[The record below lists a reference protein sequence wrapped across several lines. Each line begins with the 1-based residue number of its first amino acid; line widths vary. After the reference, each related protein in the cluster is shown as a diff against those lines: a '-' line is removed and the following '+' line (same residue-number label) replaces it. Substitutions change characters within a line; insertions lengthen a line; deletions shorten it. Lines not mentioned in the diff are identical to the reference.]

1 MLEILLR
8 SSWVYDVRPKEYEFV
23 NLIPMNTLEQLRQ
36 GELTGATHLALSEG
50 LTEFPREIFALADT
64 LEYLDLSGNALT
76 SLPEDFARLHR
87 LQVLFCAG
95 NRFTEL
101 PLVLGQCQNLSMV
114 GFRSNQITRI
124 QAAALPPKLR
134 WLILTGNQIASL
146 PPEIGECPEL
156 QKVAL
161 SGNLLSTLPV
171 EMAACT
177 KLELLRIAA
186 NRFEVLPEWLLDM
199 PRLSWLGYS
208 GNPVCAAAEARALAQ
223 AQSREAP
230 LSAATKTVTHMKIGT
245 EQNQA
250 DGIGRVDLA
259 QIPWTSLRL
268 KQKLGEGASGVIY
281 QAALEGGSQE
291 VAVKVFKGALTSDG
305 LPHSEI
311 AAYLSAGSHPF
322 LINLL
327 GKVTGH
333 SEKTEALV
341 MQLVDPSYRNL
352 AAPPS
357 LQSCTRDVYA
367 ADLRF
372 NLQDAL
378 RVAHGVASLA
388 RQLHSRGLTHG
399 DLYAHNTLIGADGH
413 AVLGDFGAA
422 AFYDQSDQAVAQA
435 LEQIEVRAFGCLF
448 EELLERVELA
458 PDLTEQP
465 CAALQAAHD
474 LCAQCFAPLVKQR
487 PLFKTIEERLAS
499 LTKQLLFC

>member
-1 MLEILLR
+1 M
-8 SSWVYDVRPKEYEFV
+8 D
-23 NLIPMNTLEQLRQ
+23 TLEQLRR
-36 GELTGATHLALSEG
+36 GALAGATRLALSEG

-76 SLPEDFARLHR
+76 SLPEDFAQLHR
-87 LQVLFCAG
+87 LRVLFCAG

-101 PLVLGQCQNLSMV
+101 PVALGQCQSLSMV
-114 GFRSNQITRI
+114 GFRANQLTSIK
-124 QAAALPPKLR
+124 AAALPPKLR

-146 PPEIGECPEL
+146 PPEIGACPEL

-161 SGNLLSTLPV
+161 SGNLLSTLPTD
-171 EMAACT
+171 MANCT
-177 KLELLRIAA
+177 KLELLRIGA
-186 NRFEVLPEWLLDM
+186 NRFEALPEWLLSM

-208 GNPVCAAAEARALAQ
+208 GNPVCAAAEARALTGQVA
-223 AQSREAP
+223 
-230 LSAATKTVTHMKIGT
+230 
-245 EQNQA
+245 
-250 DGIGRVDLA
+250 LA
-259 QIPWTSLRL
+259 QIPWASLQL

-281 QAALEGGSQE
+281 QAALADASQE

-311 AAYLSAGSHPF
+311 AAYVSAGSHPY

-333 SEKTEALV
+333 PEKTEALF
-341 MQLVDPSYRNL
+341 MQLVDSSYRNL

-372 NLQDAL
+372 SLNDAL
-378 RVAHGVASLA
+378 RVTQGVASLA
-388 RQLHSRGLTHG
+388 RQLHGRGLTHG
-399 DLYAHNTLIGADGH
+399 DLYAHNTLIGANGH

-422 AFYDQSDQAVAQA
+422 AFYDQSDSAVAQA
-435 LEQIEVRAFGCLF
+435 LEQLEVRAFGCLL

-458 PDLTEQP
+458 SGSTEQR
-465 CAALQAAHD
+465 AALQAAIG
-474 LCAQCFAPLVKQR
+474 LCAECLGPVVLKRPMFAA
-487 PLFKTIEERLAS
+487 IEEALIGFLNDSEAI
-499 LTKQLLFC
+499 

>member
-1 MLEILLR
+1 
-8 SSWVYDVRPKEYEFV
+8 
-23 NLIPMNTLEQLRQ
+23 MNTLEQLRQ
-36 GELTGATHLALSEG
+36 GELAGATRLALSEG

-76 SLPEDFARLHR
+76 SLPEDFAQLHR

-101 PLVLGQCQNLSMV
+101 PAVLGQCQSLSMV
-114 GFRSNQITRI
+114 GFRTNQITTIRG
-124 QAAALPPKLR
+124 AALPRKLR
-134 WLILTGNQIASL
+134 WLILTGNQLASL
-146 PPEIGECPEL
+146 PPEIGGCPEL

-171 EMAACT
+171 EMAKCT
-177 KLELLRIAA
+177 KLELLRIGA
-186 NRFEVLPEWLLDM
+186 NRFEVLPEWLLGM

-208 GNPVCAAAEARALAQ
+208 GNPVCAAAEARALA
-223 AQSREAP
+223 A
-230 LSAATKTVTHMKIGT
+230 
-245 EQNQA
+245 
-250 DGIGRVDLA
+250 RVDLA
-259 QIPWTSLRL
+259 QIPWSSLQL

-281 QAALEGGSQE
+281 QAALADASQE

-311 AAYLSAGSHPF
+311 AAYLSAGSHPY

-333 SEKTEALV
+333 PENTEALV
-341 MQLVDPSYRNL
+341 MQLVDSSYRNL

-367 ADLRF
+367 VDLRF
-372 NLQDAL
+372 SVNDAL

-388 RQLHSRGLTHG
+388 CQLHSRGLTHG

-422 AFYDQSDQAVAQA
+422 AFYDQSDSAAAQA
-435 LEQIEVRAFGCLF
+435 LEQIEVRAFGCLL
-448 EELLERVELA
+448 EELLERVELEL
-458 PDLTEQP
+458 DSTSQQRS
-465 CAALQAAHD
+465 ALQTALA
-474 LCAQCFAPLVKQR
+474 LCEACLVSQVSQR
-487 PLFKTIEERLAS
+487 PLFKHIEEQLTLLARAA
-499 LTKQLLFC
+499 

>member
-1 MLEILLR
+1 MLEILLL
-8 SSWVYDVRPKEYEFV
+8 SSWLYIVRSKEYEFV
-23 NLIPMNTLEQLRQ
+23 NLTLMNTLEQLRQ
-36 GELTGATHLALSEG
+36 GELAGATRLALSEG

-76 SLPEDFARLHR
+76 SLPEDFAQLHR

-101 PLVLGQCQNLSMV
+101 PAVLGQCQSLSMV
-114 GFRSNQITRI
+114 GFRANQITSMT
-124 QAAALPPKLR
+124 AAALPPKLR

-146 PPEIGECPEL
+146 PPEIGACPEL

-177 KLELLRIAA
+177 KLELLRIGA

-230 LSAATKTVTHMKIGT
+230 LSAATKTVTHAKIGT
-245 EQNQA
+245 EPNQA
-250 DGIGRVDLA
+250 GGLSRVDLA
-259 QIPWTSLRL
+259 QIPWASLRL

-281 QAALEGGSQE
+281 QAALADASQE

-311 AAYLSAGSHPF
+311 AAYVSAGSHPY

-333 SEKTEALV
+333 PEQTEALV

-372 NLQDAL
+372 SLQDAL
-378 RVAHGVASLA
+378 YVAHGVAGLA

-422 AFYDQSDQAVAQA
+422 AFYDPSDLVVARA

-448 EELLERVELA
+448 EELLERVELETDA
-458 PDLTEQP
+458 TSQQRS
-465 CAALQAAHD
+465 ALQTALA
-474 LCAQCFAPLVKQR
+474 LCEACLVSQVSQR
-487 PLFKTIEERLAS
+487 PLFKHIEEQLTLLARAV
-499 LTKQLLFC
+499 

>member
-1 MLEILLR
+1 
-8 SSWVYDVRPKEYEFV
+8 
-23 NLIPMNTLEQLRQ
+23 MNTLEQLRR
-36 GELTGATHLALSEG
+36 GELAGATRLALSEG

-64 LEYLDLSGNALT
+64 LEYIDLSGNALT
-76 SLPEDFARLHR
+76 SLPEDFAQLRR

-101 PLVLGQCQNLSMV
+101 PVVLGQCQSLSMV
-114 GFRSNQITRI
+114 GFRANQITSI
-124 QAAALPPKLR
+124 KAAALPPKLR

-146 PPEIGECPEL
+146 PPEIGACREL

-161 SGNLLSTLPV
+161 SGNLLSSLPA
-171 EMAACT
+171 EMANCT
-177 KLELLRIAA
+177 KLELLRIGA
-186 NRFEVLPEWLLDM
+186 NRFEVLPQWLLGM

-208 GNPVCAAAEARALAQ
+208 GNPVCAEAEARALKGMTNLSSAQ
-223 AQSREAP
+223 GQTA
-230 LSAATKTVTHMKIGT
+230 
-245 EQNQA
+245 
-250 DGIGRVDLA
+250 LA
-259 QIPWTSLRL
+259 QIPWTTLKL

-281 QAALEGGSQE
+281 QAALADASQE

-311 AAYLSAGSHPF
+311 AAYLSAGSHSY

-327 GKVTGH
+327 GKVTNHPEG
-333 SEKTEALV
+333 TEALV
-341 MQLVDPSYRNL
+341 MQLVDSSYRNL

-367 ADLRF
+367 ADMRF
-372 NLQDAL
+372 SLHDAL

-388 RQLHSRGLTHG
+388 RQLHGRGLTHG
-399 DLYAHNTLIGADGH
+399 DLYGHNTLIGDDGH

-422 AFYDQSDQAVAQA
+422 AFYDQSDSAVAQA

-448 EELLERVELA
+448 EELLERVDIKQEASA
-458 PDLTEQP
+458 PHGERLKPAQE
-465 CAALQAAHD
+465 
-474 LCAQCFAPLVKQR
+474 LCAQCFEPLVKQR

-499 LTKQLLFC
+499 LATQL

>member
-1 MLEILLR
+1 MLEILLL
-8 SSWVYDVRPKEYEFV
+8 SSWLYIVRSKEYEFV
-23 NLIPMNTLEQLRQ
+23 NLTLMNTLEQLRQ
-36 GELTGATHLALSEG
+36 GELAGATRLALSEG

-64 LEYLDLSGNALT
+64 LEYLDLSGNALA
-76 SLPEDFARLHR
+76 SLPEDFAQLHR

-101 PLVLGQCQNLSMV
+101 PAVLGQCQSLSMV
-114 GFRSNQITRI
+114 GFRANQITSMT
-124 QAAALPPKLR
+124 AAALPPKLR

-146 PPEIGECPEL
+146 PPEIGACPEL

-171 EMAACT
+171 EMAKCT

-230 LSAATKTVTHMKIGT
+230 LSAATKTVTHAKIGT
-245 EQNQA
+245 EPNQA
-250 DGIGRVDLA
+250 GGLSRVDLA
-259 QIPWTSLRL
+259 QIPWASLRL

-281 QAALEGGSQE
+281 QAGLADASQE

-311 AAYLSAGSHPF
+311 AAYVSAGSHPY

-327 GKVTGH
+327 GKVTDHPEG
-333 SEKTEALV
+333 TQALI
-341 MQLVDPSYRNL
+341 MQLIDPSYRNL

-367 ADLRF
+367 ADRRF
-372 NLQDAL
+372 SLHDACRL
-378 RVAHGVASLA
+378 ACGVASLA

-422 AFYDQSDQAVAQA
+422 AFYDPSDLVIARA

-448 EELLERVELA
+448 EELLERVELEA
-458 PDLTEQP
+458 DTTSQQRS
-465 CAALQAAHD
+465 ALQTALA
-474 LCAQCFAPLVKQR
+474 LSEACLVSQVSQR
-487 PLFKTIEERLAS
+487 PLFKQLEEQLTLLARAV
-499 LTKQLLFC
+499 

>member
-1 MLEILLR
+1 VDEFI
-8 SSWVYDVRPKEYEFV
+8 EEFV
-23 NLIPMNTLEQLRQ
+23 NLTPMNTLEQLRR
-36 GELTGATHLALSEG
+36 GDLAGATRLALSEG

-101 PLVLGQCQNLSMV
+101 PVVLGQCQSLSMI
-114 GFRSNQITRI
+114 GFRSNQISTI
-124 QAAALPPKLR
+124 QGAALPPKLR
-134 WLILTGNQIASL
+134 WLILMGNQLFAL
-146 PPEIGECPEL
+146 PPEIGACPEL

-161 SGNLLSTLPV
+161 SGNLLSTLPA

-177 KLELLRIAA
+177 KLELLRIGA
-186 NRFEVLPEWLLDM
+186 NRFEALPEWLLSM

-208 GNPVCAAAEARALAQ
+208 GNPVCAEAEAQALAQ

-230 LSAATKTVTHMKIGT
+230 LSAATKAVTNTKIDT
-245 EQNQA
+245 EKNQA
-250 DGIGRVDLA
+250 GGIDRVELA
-259 QIPWTSLRL
+259 QIPWASLQL

-311 AAYLSAGSHPF
+311 AAYVSAGSHPY

-333 SEKTEALV
+333 PEGTEALV

-357 LQSCTRDVYA
+357 LQSCTRDVYP

-372 NLQDAL
+372 NLQDVL

-422 AFYDQSDQAVAQA
+422 AFYDQSDLVVAQA

-448 EELLERVELA
+448 EELLER
-458 PDLTEQP
+458 LTIDITSENTQP
-465 CAALQAAHD
+465 VH
-474 LCAQCFAPLVKQR
+474 VKNIYKLRDRCLISDVLQR
-487 PLFKTIEERLAS
+487 PLFEEIERELDFFVSACS
-499 LTKQLLFC
+499 F

>member
-1 MLEILLR
+1 VLEILLL
-8 SSWVYDVRPKEYEFV
+8 SSWLYIVQAKEYEFV
-23 NLIPMNTLEQLRQ
+23 NLTLMNTLEQLRQ
-36 GELTGATHLALSEG
+36 GDLAGATRLALSEG
-50 LTEFPREIFALADT
+50 LAEFPREIFALADT

-76 SLPEDFARLHR
+76 SLPEDFAQLHR

-101 PLVLGQCQNLSMV
+101 PVVLGQCQSLSMI
-114 GFRSNQITRI
+114 GFRSNQISMI
-124 QAAALPPKLR
+124 QGTALPPKLR

-146 PPEIGECPEL
+146 PPEIGGCPEL

-161 SGNLLSTLPV
+161 SGNLLSTLPS
-171 EMAACT
+171 EMANCT

-186 NRFEVLPEWLLDM
+186 NRFETLPEWLLSM

-208 GNPVCAAAEARALAQ
+208 GNPVCAAAEALALA
-223 AQSREAP
+223 A
-230 LSAATKTVTHMKIGT
+230 
-245 EQNQA
+245 
-250 DGIGRVDLA
+250 RVDLA
-259 QIPWTSLRL
+259 QIPWSSLQL

-281 QAALEGGSQE
+281 QAALAEASQE

-311 AAYLSAGSHPF
+311 AAYLSADSHPY

-333 SEKTEALV
+333 PDKTEALV
-341 MQLVDPSYRNL
+341 MQLVDSSYRNL

-367 ADLRF
+367 TDLRF
-372 NLQDAL
+372 SLNDAL

-388 RQLHSRGLTHG
+388 CQLHSRGLTHG
-399 DLYAHNTLIGADGH
+399 DLYAHNTLMGADGH

-422 AFYDQSDQAVAQA
+422 AFYDQSDSAVAQA
-435 LEQIEVRAFGCLF
+435 FEQIEVRAFGCLL
-448 EELLERVELA
+448 EELLERLNAGCANRAIYLA
-458 PDLTEQP
+458 IIIKIERLRDRCLTRVV
-465 CAALQAAHD
+465 L
-474 LCAQCFAPLVKQR
+474 QR
-487 PLFKTIEERLAS
+487 PLFQQIERELDLL
-499 LTKQLLFC
+499 LTNLTCG

>member
-1 MLEILLR
+1 
-8 SSWVYDVRPKEYEFV
+8 
-23 NLIPMNTLEQLRQ
+23 MNTLEQLRR
-36 GELTGATHLALSEG
+36 GDLAGATRLALSEG

-101 PLVLGQCQNLSMV
+101 PVVLGQCQSLNMI
-114 GFRSNQITRI
+114 GFRSNQISTI
-124 QAAALPPKLR
+124 QGAALPPKLR
-134 WLILTGNQIASL
+134 WLILMGNQLSAL
-146 PPEIGECPEL
+146 PPEIGACREL

-161 SGNLLSTLPV
+161 SGNLLTTLPV
-171 EMAACT
+171 EMTACT
-177 KLELLRIAA
+177 KLELLRISA
-186 NRFEVLPEWLLDM
+186 NRFEALPVWLLSM
-199 PRLSWLGYS
+199 PKLSWLGYS
-208 GNPVCAAAEARALAQ
+208 GNPVCAAAEARALAGMTDLSS
-223 AQSREAP
+223 AQGQTA
-230 LSAATKTVTHMKIGT
+230 
-245 EQNQA
+245 
-250 DGIGRVDLA
+250 LA
-259 QIPWTSLRL
+259 QIPWASLQL

-311 AAYLSAGSHPF
+311 AAYVSAGSHPY

-327 GKVTGH
+327 GKVANHPEG
-333 SEKTEALV
+333 TEALV

-367 ADLRF
+367 ADLSF
-372 NLQDAL
+372 NFQDAL

-399 DLYAHNTLIGADGH
+399 DLYAHNTLIGDDGH

-422 AFYDQSDQAVAQA
+422 AFYDQSDLAVAQA

-448 EELLERVELA
+448 EELLERVEL
-458 PDLTEQP
+458 DSGLTDQQR
-465 CAALQAAHD
+465 AALQAAQV

-487 PLFKTIEERLAS
+487 PIFKTIEERLAS
-499 LTKQLLFC
+499 LTKQM

>member
-1 MLEILLR
+1 MLEILLC
-8 SSWVYDVRPKEYEFV
+8 SPLVLTIKAKEYEFV
-23 NLIPMNTLEQLRQ
+23 NLTPMNTLEQLRR
-36 GELTGATHLALSEG
+36 GDLAGATRLALSEG

-76 SLPEDFARLHR
+76 SLPVDFARLYR

-101 PLVLGQCQNLSMV
+101 PVVLGQCQRLSMI
-114 GFRSNQITRI
+114 GFRSNRI
-124 QAAALPPKLR
+124 STIQGTALPPKLR
-134 WLILTGNQIASL
+134 WLILMGNQLSAL
-146 PPEIGECPEL
+146 PPEIGVCREL

-161 SGNLLSTLPV
+161 SGNLLSTLPT
-171 EMAACT
+171 EMANCT

-186 NRFEVLPEWLLDM
+186 NRFEALPEWLLSM

-223 AQSREAP
+223 SQSREVPFSEAI
-230 LSAATKTVTHMKIGT
+230 TTVTNTKIGA
-245 EQNQA
+245 EKNQA
-250 DGIGRVDLA
+250 GEIGRVDLA
-259 QIPWTSLRL
+259 QIPWAGLQL

-281 QAALEGGSQE
+281 QAALECGSQE

-311 AAYLSAGSHPF
+311 AAYLSAGSHPY

-327 GKVTGH
+327 GKVTEHPDG
-333 SEKTEALV
+333 TQALV
-341 MQLVDPSYRNL
+341 MQLVDPSYQNL

-367 ADLRF
+367 SDLRF
-372 NLQDAL
+372 TLNDAL
-378 RVAHGVASLA
+378 RLAHGLASLA

-399 DLYAHNTLIGADGH
+399 DLYAHNTLIGHDGH

-422 AFYDQSDQAVAQA
+422 AFYDQSDSAVAQA

-458 PDLTEQP
+458 
-465 CAALQAAHD
+465 AQASASPEGLLHSAQE
-474 LCAQCFAPLVKQR
+474 LCAQCLTPLVKQR
-487 PLFKTIEERLAS
+487 PLFERLEERLA
-499 LTKQLLFC
+499 LLLKQL

>member
-1 MLEILLR
+1 
-8 SSWVYDVRPKEYEFV
+8 
-23 NLIPMNTLEQLRQ
+23 MNTLEQLRR
-36 GELTGATHLALSEG
+36 GELAGATRLALSEG

-76 SLPEDFARLHR
+76 SLPEDFAQLHR

-101 PLVLGQCQNLSMV
+101 PLVLGQCQSLSMV
-114 GFRSNQITRI
+114 GFRSNQISTI
-124 QAAALPPKLR
+124 QGAALPPKLR
-134 WLILTGNQIASL
+134 WLILTGNQITSL
-146 PPEIGECPEL
+146 PPEIGRCPEL

-161 SGNLLSTLPV
+161 SGNLLSTLPA

-186 NRFEVLPEWLLDM
+186 NRFEILPEWLLGM

-208 GNPVCAAAEARALAQ
+208 GNPVCAAAEARALA
-223 AQSREAP
+223 A
-230 LSAATKTVTHMKIGT
+230 
-245 EQNQA
+245 
-250 DGIGRVDLA
+250 RVDLV
-259 QIPWTSLRL
+259 QIPWFSLQL

-281 QAALEGGSQE
+281 QAALADASQE

-311 AAYLSAGSHPF
+311 AAYLSAGSHPY

-333 SEKTEALV
+333 PEGTEALV

-357 LQSCTRDVYA
+357 LQSCTRDIYA
-367 ADLRF
+367 ADMRF
-372 NLQDAL
+372 NLQEAL

-422 AFYDQSDQAVAQA
+422 AFYDQNNLAVAQA

-448 EELLERVELA
+448 EELLERVELELDA
-458 PDLTEQP
+458 ASQQRS
-465 CAALQAAHD
+465 ALQTALA
-474 LCAQCFAPLVKQR
+474 LCEACLVSQVNQR
-487 PLFKTIEERLAS
+487 PLFKHIEEQLTLLARAA
-499 LTKQLLFC
+499 

>member
-1 MLEILLR
+1 
-8 SSWVYDVRPKEYEFV
+8 
-23 NLIPMNTLEQLRQ
+23 MNTLEQLRR
-36 GELTGATHLALSEG
+36 GELAGATRLALSEG

-76 SLPEDFARLHR
+76 SLPEDFAQLHR

-101 PLVLGQCQNLSMV
+101 PVALGQCQSLSMV
-114 GFRSNQITRI
+114 GFRANQITSI
-124 QAAALPPKLR
+124 KAAALPPKLR

-146 PPEIGECPEL
+146 PPEIGACPEL

-161 SGNLLSTLPV
+161 SGNLLSSLPA
-171 EMAACT
+171 EMANCT
-177 KLELLRIAA
+177 KLELLRIGA
-186 NRFEVLPEWLLDM
+186 NRFEVLPEWLLSM

-208 GNPVCAAAEARALAQ
+208 GNPVCAAAEARALA
-223 AQSREAP
+223 A
-230 LSAATKTVTHMKIGT
+230 
-245 EQNQA
+245 
-250 DGIGRVDLA
+250 RVDLA
-259 QIPWTSLRL
+259 QIPWGSLQL

-281 QAALEGGSQE
+281 QAALDGGSKE

-311 AAYLSAGSHPF
+311 AAYVSAGSHPY

-327 GKVTGH
+327 GKVTNHPEG
-333 SEKTEALV
+333 TEALV
-341 MQLVDPSYRNL
+341 MQLVDSSYRNL

-372 NLQDAL
+372 SLHDAL

-388 RQLHSRGLTHG
+388 RQLHGRGLTHG
-399 DLYAHNTLIGADGH
+399 DLYAHNTLIGDDGH

-422 AFYDQSDQAVAQA
+422 AFYDQSDRAVAQA

-448 EELLERVELA
+448 EELLERVDLA
-458 PDLTEQP
+458 TASTVQQS
-465 CAALQAAHD
+465 AALQSALA
-474 LCAQCFAPLVKQR
+474 LCEECLVSQVSQR
-487 PLFKTIEERLAS
+487 PFFKQIEEQLAA
-499 LTKQLLFC
+499 LIRPD

>member
-1 MLEILLR
+1 VDEFI
-8 SSWVYDVRPKEYEFV
+8 EEFV
-23 NLIPMNTLEQLRQ
+23 NLTPMNTLEQLRR
-36 GELTGATHLALSEG
+36 GDLAGATRLALSEG

-101 PLVLGQCQNLSMV
+101 PVVLGQCQSLSMI
-114 GFRSNQITRI
+114 GFRSNQISTT
-124 QAAALPPKLR
+124 QGAALPPKLR
-134 WLILTGNQIASL
+134 WLILMGNQLVAL
-146 PPEIGECPEL
+146 PPEIGACPEL

-171 EMAACT
+171 EMAKCT
-177 KLELLRIAA
+177 KIELLRIAA
-186 NRFEVLPEWLLDM
+186 NRFEVLPEWLLSM

-208 GNPVCAAAEARALAQ
+208 GNPVCAEAEAR
-223 AQSREAP
+223 S
-230 LSAATKTVTHMKIGT
+230 LSQQVTLT
-245 EQNQA
+245 QT
-250 DGIGRVDLA
+250 
-259 QIPWTSLRL
+259 PWASLQL

-281 QAALEGGSQE
+281 QAALADNSRE

-311 AAYLSAGSHPF
+311 AAYVSAGSHPY

-327 GKVTGH
+327 GKVTDHPDG
-333 SEKTEALV
+333 TQALI
-341 MQLVDPSYRNL
+341 MQLIDPSYRNL

-372 NLQDAL
+372 NLHDAL

-422 AFYDQSDQAVAQA
+422 AFYDQSDSAVARA

-448 EELLERVELA
+448 EELLERV
-458 PDLTEQP
+458 DRDSGLTDQQR
-465 CAALQAAHD
+465 AALQAAQE

-499 LTKQLLFC
+499 LTKQM

>member
-1 MLEILLR
+1 
-8 SSWVYDVRPKEYEFV
+8 
-23 NLIPMNTLEQLRQ
+23 
-36 GELTGATHLALSEG
+36 
-50 LTEFPREIFALADT
+50 
-64 LEYLDLSGNALT
+64 
-76 SLPEDFARLHR
+76 
-87 LQVLFCAG
+87 
-95 NRFTEL
+95 
-101 PLVLGQCQNLSMV
+101 MV
-114 GFRSNQITRI
+114 GFRSNQISTI
-124 QAAALPPKLR
+124 QGAALPPKLR
-134 WLILTGNQIASL
+134 WLILTGNQITSL
-146 PPEIGECPEL
+146 PPEIGRCPEL

-171 EMAACT
+171 EMAKCT

-186 NRFEVLPEWLLDM
+186 NRFEVLPEWLMSM

-208 GNPVCAAAEARALAQ
+208 GNPVCAAAEAQALAQ
-223 AQSREAP
+223 AQSRESP
-230 LSAATKTVTHMKIGT
+230 LSAPTKAVTNTKIDT
-245 EQNQA
+245 EKNQA
-250 DGIGRVDLA
+250 GGIGRADLA
-259 QIPWTSLRL
+259 QIPWDSLQL

-281 QAALEGGSQE
+281 QAALDDGSQE

-311 AAYLSAGSHPF
+311 AAYVSAGSHPY

-333 SEKTEALV
+333 PEETEALV
-341 MQLVDPSYRNL
+341 MQLVDSSYRNL

-367 ADLRF
+367 ADLQF
-372 NLQDAL
+372 SLQDAL

-399 DLYAHNTLIGADGH
+399 DLYAHNTLIGDDGH

-422 AFYDQSDQAVAQA
+422 AFYDQSNLDVAQA

-448 EELLERVELA
+448 EELLERV
-458 PDLTEQP
+458 DRDSGLTDQQH
-465 CAALQAAHD
+465 AALQAAQE

-499 LTKQLLFC
+499 LTKQM

>member
-1 MLEILLR
+1 
-8 SSWVYDVRPKEYEFV
+8 
-23 NLIPMNTLEQLRQ
+23 MNTLEKLRR
-36 GELTGATHLALSEG
+36 GDLASATRLALSEG
-50 LTEFPREIFALADT
+50 LTEFPREIFALADS

-76 SLPEDFARLHR
+76 SLPKDFAQLHR

-101 PLVLGQCQNLSMV
+101 PVVLGQCQSLSMV
-114 GFRSNQITRI
+114 GFRANQITSI
-124 QAAALPPKLR
+124 KAAALPPKLR

-146 PPEIGECPEL
+146 PPEIGACPEL

-161 SGNLLSTLPV
+161 SGNLLNSLPA
-171 EMAACT
+171 EMANCI
-177 KLELLRIAA
+177 KLELLRIAV
-186 NRFEVLPEWLLDM
+186 NRFEVLPEWLLSM

-208 GNPVCAAAEARALAQ
+208 GNPVCAAAEAQALAQ
-223 AQSREAP
+223 AQSRETP
-230 LSAATKTVTHMKIGT
+230 LSAATKPVINPKIGT

-259 QIPWTSLRL
+259 QIPWASLQL

-281 QAALEGGSQE
+281 QAALGGSSQE

-311 AAYLSAGSHPF
+311 AAFVSAGSHPY

-333 SEKTEALV
+333 PEGTEALV

-372 NLQDAL
+372 SLQDAL
-378 RVAHGVASLA
+378 RVAHGMASLA
-388 RQLHSRGLTHG
+388 RQLHSLGLTHG

-422 AFYDQSDQAVAQA
+422 AFYDQSDRAVAQA

-448 EELLERVELA
+448 EELLERV
-458 PDLTEQP
+458 DRDSGLTDQQR
-465 CAALQAAHD
+465 AALQAAQE
-474 LCAQCFAPLVKQR
+474 LCAQCFAPLVKHR

-499 LTKQLLFC
+499 LTTQL

>member
-1 MLEILLR
+1 
-8 SSWVYDVRPKEYEFV
+8 
-23 NLIPMNTLEQLRQ
+23 MNTLEQLRR
-36 GELTGATHLALSEG
+36 GELAGATRLALSEG
-50 LTEFPREIFALADT
+50 LTEFPREIFALADS

-76 SLPEDFARLHR
+76 NLPEDFAQLHR

-101 PLVLGQCQNLSMV
+101 PVVLGQCQSLSMV
-114 GFRSNQITRI
+114 GFRTNQISTI
-124 QAAALPPKLR
+124 LGAALPPKLR

-146 PPEIGECPEL
+146 PSEIGGCFEL

-171 EMAACT
+171 EMAKCT
-177 KLELLRIAA
+177 KLELLRIGA
-186 NRFEVLPEWLLDM
+186 NRFEVLPEWLLSM

-208 GNPVCAAAEARALAQ
+208 GNPVCAAAEAR
-223 AQSREAP
+223 S
-230 LSAATKTVTHMKIGT
+230 LSQQVTLT
-245 EQNQA
+245 QT
-250 DGIGRVDLA
+250 
-259 QIPWTSLRL
+259 PWASLQL

-281 QAALEGGSQE
+281 QAALADNSRE

-311 AAYLSAGSHPF
+311 AAYVSAGSHPY

-327 GKVTGH
+327 GKVTDHPEG
-333 SEKTEALV
+333 TQALI
-341 MQLVDPSYRNL
+341 MQLIDPSYRNL

-367 ADLRF
+367 SDLRF
-372 NLQDAL
+372 SLHDAL
-378 RVAHGVASLA
+378 HLVCGVASLA

-399 DLYAHNTLIGADGH
+399 DLYAHNTLIGDDGH

-422 AFYDQSDQAVAQA
+422 AFYDQTDLVVAQA
-435 LEQIEVRAFGCLF
+435 LEKIEVRAFGCLF
-448 EELLERVELA
+448 EELLERV
-458 PDLTEQP
+458 DRDSGLTDQQR
-465 CAALQAAHD
+465 AALQAAQD

-499 LTKQLLFC
+499 LTKQM